1 MVNLPSLAPAETG
14 MGASY
19 RKRFCGHF
27 TGKATPPVRLS
38 SNCRSHRPAWLR
50 TAHELKTPGFRKM
63 VVMLDAEVEQLTNI
77 LSKTTELSGGLQ
89 PTGEIERM
97 SSDALKAIEEA
108 SKEE

>member
-1 MVNLPSLAPAETG
+1 MLRSYLPYLRIAG
-14 MGASY
+14 
-19 RKRFCGHF
+19 F
-27 TGKATPPVRLS
+27 TS
-38 SNCRSHRPAWLR
+38 SCRSHRPAWLR
-50 TAHELKTPGFRKM
+50 TAHELKLLASEKM

>member
-1 MVNLPSLAPAETG
+1 
-14 MGASY
+14 
-19 RKRFCGHF
+19 
-27 TGKATPPVRLS
+27 
-38 SNCRSHRPAWLR
+38 
-50 TAHELKTPGFRKM
+50 M
-63 VVMLDAEVEQLTNI
+63 VVMLDAEVEQFTNI

>member
-1 MVNLPSLAPAETG
+1 
-14 MGASY
+14 
-19 RKRFCGHF
+19 
-27 TGKATPPVRLS
+27 
-38 SNCRSHRPAWLR
+38 
-50 TAHELKTPGFRKM
+50 M

-97 SSDALKAIEEA
+97 SSDALKVLEEA

>member
-1 MVNLPSLAPAETG
+1 MIGRA
-14 MGASY
+14 
-19 RKRFCGHF
+19 
-27 TGKATPPVRLS
+27 
-38 SNCRSHRPAWLR
+38 RSIDIEQNWLR
-50 TAHELKTPGFRKM
+50 TAHELKLLASEKM